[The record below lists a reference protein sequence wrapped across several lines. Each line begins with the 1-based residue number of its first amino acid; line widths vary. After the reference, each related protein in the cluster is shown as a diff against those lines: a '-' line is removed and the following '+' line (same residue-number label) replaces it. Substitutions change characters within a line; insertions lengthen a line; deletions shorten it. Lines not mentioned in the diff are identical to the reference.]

1 MITAIVLLSV
11 NDFSDGRKI
20 AERLEGQTFKTPDA
34 VLKGIKKEAKGLSD
48 NPKGDVFVFPLTDF
62 IDACNNQEIELEA
75 FWTTTVNIDIE
86 SAGKMNAPHTN
97 KNF

>member
-34 VLKGIKKEAKGLSD
+34 VSA
-48 NPKGDVFVFPLTDF
+48 
-62 IDACNNQEIELEA
+62 NQRYRTL
-75 FWTTTVNIDIE
+75 
-86 SAGKMNAPHTN
+86 
-97 KNF
+97 